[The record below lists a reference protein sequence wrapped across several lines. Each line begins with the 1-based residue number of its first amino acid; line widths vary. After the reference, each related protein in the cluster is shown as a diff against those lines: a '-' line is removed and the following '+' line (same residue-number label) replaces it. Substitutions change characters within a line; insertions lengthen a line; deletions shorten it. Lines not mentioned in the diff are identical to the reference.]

1 MRVAE
6 GEPAILV
13 LAIDDSPAILELYQ
27 KVLGGRGVRVEVSSD
42 PESGLE
48 QVFALSP
55 DLVLLDLAM
64 PGLNGLEVLRR
75 IKRWNSQTRVVMITG
90 QYSIETAVEA
100 IREGAADYVCKPVTP
115 EKLRD
120 LLAQA
125 RQASERRRRAE
136 ALEKQLAEVF
146 SFHGIIGRSP
156 LMQEV
161 FDMTQRVAPHF
172 RSVLVMGETGTGK
185 ELVARALHDLSPRKE
200 SRFAVCN
207 CAAMVESLAE
217 SQLFGHRKGAFTG
230 ANEDRVG
237 LFEWADGGTVFL
249 DEVGEL
255 SVPVQSKL
263 LRALENQEI
272 QKVGSPQIRKVD
284 TLVIAATNRNLTEEV
299 KAGRFRADLWYR
311 LSMLQIVLPPLRDRR
326 EDIPLLSQ
334 HFIQQANQQY
344 IKQVKGLSPA
354 AERDLMKHSWPG
366 NVRELANVIGRAC
379 ILAREDVI
387 DFDDLRNLSSESP
400 ESSDGESGSLEQ
412 AEKAAVIR
420 VLSET
425 RNKALAARTLGVSR
439 ATLYRLI
446 EKYGLQSPDAPDGE
460 GGGRDV

>member
-1 MRVAE
+1 MTAPE

-27 KVLGGRGVRVEVSSD
+27 RVLSGRGVRVEVSTE
-42 PESGLE
+42 PEIGLE
-48 QVFALSP
+48 QVLALSP

-75 IKRWNSQTRVVMITG
+75 IKERKSQTRVVMITG
-90 QYSIETAVEA
+90 HYSIETAVDA
-100 IREGAADYVCKPVTP
+100 IREGAADYICKPITP

-120 LLAQA
+120 LVAQA
-125 RQASERRRRAE
+125 KQAGERRRRAE
-136 ALEKQLAEVF
+136 ALEKELAEVF

-161 FDMTQRVAPHF
+161 FDMTQRIAPHF
-172 RSVLVMGETGTGK
+172 RCALVMGETGTGK
-185 ELVARALHDLSPRKE
+185 ELVARALHDLSPRQA

-230 ANEDRVG
+230 ATEDRVG

-255 SVPVQSKL
+255 TIPVQSKL

-272 QKVGSPQIRKVD
+272 QKVGSPQVHKVD
-284 TLVIAATNRNLTEEV
+284 TLVIAATSRNLSEEV

-311 LSMLQIVLPPLRDRR
+311 LSMLQIILPPLRNRR
-326 EDIPLLSQ
+326 EDIPLLCQ
-334 HFIQQANQQY
+334 HFIERANQQY
-344 IKQVKGLSPA
+344 AKQITGISPA
-354 AERDLMKHSWPG
+354 AERILMEHAWPG
-366 NVRELANVIGRAC
+366 NVRELANVIGGAC
-379 ILAREDVI
+379 ILARQDLI
-387 DFDDLRNLSSESP
+387 DFDDLRNLSAGSP
-400 ESSDGESGSLEQ
+400 EYPEAPSGSLEDV
-412 AEKAAVIR
+412 EKAAVVR
-420 VLSET
+420 ALSET

-446 EKYGLQSPDAPDGE
+446 EKYGLQSPDTPE
-460 GGGRDV
+460 GKAGSQGV